1 MSVRSKRWMVRG
13 VAAVAGAA
21 CALIVGAGSL
31 SAHVGVDQDEIE
43 AGSSATLGFSFS
55 HGCEDSPTTSM
66 SFQIPEG
73 VNNAVPLAHAGWD
86 IEVEREEL
94 AEPIE
99 SAHGDPI
106 TDRPAVITFTA
117 REGFIVPSG
126 VKDTMSLSFTAPE
139 APGQLFF
146 KVIQGCEVGSND
158 WIDEWDGT
166 GEEPESPAPS
176 VMVVAA
182 TGGDAGE
189 DATGST
195 APATTTAS
203 AVSGDDGRRRRRR
216 WRGRRRQLERAGDRR
231 DRARRGR
238 PRRRWHRAGAQPQGP
253 VIRSTHVHS
262 RCAAPGAAA

>member
-13 VAAVAGAA
+13 VAAVAGGA

-66 SFQIPEG
+66 SFQVPEG

-182 TGGDAGE
+182 TGE

-195 APATTTAS
+195 APATTTGSDAPATTV
-203 AVSGDDGRRRRRR
+203 AVDDDGGDDDDGSSN
-216 WRGRRRQLERAGDRR
+216 GLAIAGI
-231 DRARRGR
+231 
-238 PRRRWHRAGAQPQGP
+238 
-253 VIRSTHVHS
+253 VL
-262 RCAAPGAAA
+262 GAAGLGVGGTALVRSRKDQ

>member
-1 MSVRSKRWMVRG
+1 MVRG
-13 VAAVAGAA
+13 VAAAAVGAS
-21 CALIVGAGSL
+21 ALIVGAGSL
-31 SAHVGVDQDEIE
+31 SAHVGVDQDEID

-66 SFQIPEG
+66 SFQIPED
-73 VNNAVPLAHAGWD
+73 VNDAVPLAHAGWD
-86 IEVEREEL
+86 IELEREEL

-106 TDRPAVITFTA
+106 TDRPGVITFTA
-117 REGFIVPSG
+117 REGFSVPSG

-182 TGGDAGE
+182 TNGDAGE

-195 APATTTAS
+195 APAATTAS
-203 AVSGDDGRRRRRR
+203 GAPATTVAVDDDG
-216 WRGRRRQLERAGDRR
+216 GEDDDGSSNGLAIAGI
-231 DRARRGR
+231 
-238 PRRRWHRAGAQPQGP
+238 
-253 VIRSTHVHS
+253 VL
-262 RCAAPGAAA
+262 GAAGLGVGGTALVRSRKDQ

>member
-1 MSVRSKRWMVRG
+1 MSRRWP
-13 VAAVAGAA
+13 VAR

-182 TGGDAGE
+182 TGE

-195 APATTTAS
+195 APATTTGSDAPATTV
-203 AVSGDDGRRRRRR
+203 AVDDDGGDDDDGSSN
-216 WRGRRRQLERAGDRR
+216 GLAIAGI
-231 DRARRGR
+231 
-238 PRRRWHRAGAQPQGP
+238 
-253 VIRSTHVHS
+253 VL
-262 RCAAPGAAA
+262 GAAGLGVGGTALVRSRKDQ

>member
-13 VAAVAGAA
+13 VAAVAGGA

-66 SFQIPEG
+66 SFQVPEG

-182 TGGDAGE
+182 TGERRDRLDGAGDHDWIGR
-189 DATGST
+189 
-195 APATTTAS
+195 P
-203 AVSGDDGRRRRRR
+203 GDDGRRRRRR
-216 WRGRRRQLERAGDRR
+216 WRRRRRQLERAGDRR

-253 VIRSTHVHS
+253 VIPPDS
-262 RCAAPGAAA
+262 RPLTLCGAGGRGMITG

>member
-1 MSVRSKRWMVRG
+1 MDGAG
-13 VAAVAGAA
+13 VAAVAGGA

-66 SFQIPEG
+66 SFQVPEG

-117 REGFIVPSG
+117 HEGFIVPSG

-139 APGQLFF
+139 APGQLFV
-146 KVIQGCEVGSND
+146 KVIQGCEVAQRLDRRVGRD
-158 WIDEWDGT
+158 RRGTREPGALGDGRGRDGRGRDRQRPARRRRRPRLDRT
-166 GEEPESPAPS
+166 PRRRRSPS
-176 VMVVAA
+176 TTTVA
-182 TGGDAGE
+182 
-189 DATGST
+189 
-195 APATTTAS
+195 ATTTA
-203 AVSGDDGRRRRRR
+203 VRTG
-216 WRGRRRQLERAGDRR
+216 W
-231 DRARRGR
+231 
-238 PRRRWHRAGAQPQGP
+238 
-253 VIRSTHVHS
+253 
-262 RCAAPGAAA
+262 